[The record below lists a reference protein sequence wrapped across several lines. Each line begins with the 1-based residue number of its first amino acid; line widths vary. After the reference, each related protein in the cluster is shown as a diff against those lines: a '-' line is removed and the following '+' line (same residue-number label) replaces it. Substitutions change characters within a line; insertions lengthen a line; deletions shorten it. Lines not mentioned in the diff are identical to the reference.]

1 MEKGAPVLREVGWK
15 GGCWEI
21 LCYEFTDSRQ
31 EDPQEISHSVHPS
44 IHPSIH
50 HIFFLL
56 FRAAPVAYAVPREE
70 SSRSFSC
77 RPTPQPQQ
85 RQI

>member
-31 EDPQEISHSVHPS
+31 EDPQEITLSIHPS
-44 IHPSIH
+44 IHPSYFQLNLH
-50 HIFFLL
+50 RCSHPHEG
-56 FRAAPVAYAVPREE
+56 RH
-70 SSRSFSC
+70 
-77 RPTPQPQQ
+77 
-85 RQI
+85 